1 MTVGAGT
8 ILNVNDH
15 EAGLYASTRILQRAG
30 YRVVEAATGRDA
42 LDLLSRE
49 HPDLALLDVKLPDMS
64 GLEVCRRIKENPQ
77 TASILVLHMSA
88 SFVNSWDTVRG
99 LESGADGY
107 LTEPLEP
114 AVLVA
119 TVDSLMRLRRAE
131 TALRESE
138 TRYRLLFERN
148 PLPTWV
154 YDIETRA
161 VLAVNDAALEH
172 YGYSR
177 DEFMALTVMDLRPAE
192 EAAALDE
199 ILASPPGST
208 RRETRHRRKDGTII
222 EVEVRAE
229 PLLFGNRRA
238 RLVIATDVTV
248 RRRVEQARAELLVRE
263 QAARGQAEAA
273 NRSKDEFL
281 AVLSHELRT
290 PLHAIYGWAR
300 MLRAGSL
307 DARTVDRALAAV
319 ERNSAL
325 QAQIVEDLL
334 DVSRVITGKL
344 VLELGPVD
352 LTDVAHV
359 AAESIR
365 AHATTRGVRLEL
377 QAEAVGAI
385 VTGDPARLQQV
396 LGNLL
401 SNAVKFTPSGGRVTV
416 RVGRTE
422 TEACLVV
429 QDTGRGISP
438 DFLPH
443 VFKRFTQADSS
454 TTRTYTGLGLGLAI
468 VRHLVE
474 LHGGTVSVESEGEGR
489 GATFSVA
496 LPLRASDRDGR
507 VVKPP
512 PAPSLP
518 VRLDGVHVLV
528 VDDDADSLALA
539 AAVLEWNGARV
550 SAARSAAEALEVME
564 RTVPDV
570 LVSDLG
576 MPDEDGFTF
585 IRRLRAR
592 PAATGGSV
600 PAVALTAYA
609 MGSDI
614 DESRRAGYQ
623 LHLSKPVEPVSLTK
637 AVGLLA
643 KRH

>member
-1 MTVGAGT
+1 MTVGVGT
-8 ILNVNDH
+8 ILNLNDN
-15 EAGLYASTRILQRAG
+15 EAGRYASTRILRRAG
-30 YRVVEAATGRDA
+30 YRVVEATTGGEA

-49 HPDLALLDVKLPDMS
+49 HPDVALLDVKLPDMS

-88 SFVNSWDTVRG
+88 SFVNSGDTVRG

-119 TVDSLMRLRRAE
+119 TIDALMRLRRAE
-131 TALRESE
+131 AALRESE
-138 TRYRLLFERN
+138 TRYRLLLERN

-154 YDIETRA
+154 YDTETRA

-177 DEFMALTVMDLRPAE
+177 DEFMALTIMSLRPPE

-199 ILASPPGST
+199 ILASAPGST

-229 PLLFGNRRA
+229 PLLFGDRRA
-238 RLVIATDVTV
+238 RLVISTDVTL
-248 RRRVEQARAELLVRE
+248 RRRVEQARAELLIRE

-300 MLRAGSL
+300 MLRAGGL
-307 DARTVDRALAAV
+307 DAATVDRALVAV

-344 VLELGPVD
+344 VLELGPVN

-359 AAESIR
+359 AAEAIR
-365 AHATTRGVRLEL
+365 AQATARGVRVEL
-377 QAEAVGAI
+377 HAESVGTI

-401 SNAVKFTPSGGRVTV
+401 SNAVKFTPSGGRVTL
-416 RVGRTE
+416 RVDRS
-422 TEACLVV
+422 EAEARLVV
-429 QDTGRGISP
+429 QDTGRGISAE
-438 DFLPH
+438 FLPH
-443 VFKRFTQADSS
+443 VFKRFSQADSS

-489 GATFSVA
+489 GATFSVT
-496 LPLRASDRDGR
+496 LPLRAAGNDGR
-507 VVKPP
+507 AVKPP
-512 PAPSLP
+512 PTSSLP
-518 VRLDGVHVLV
+518 VRLDGIHVLV

-539 AAVLEWNGARV
+539 AAVLTWSGAHV
-550 SAARSAAEALEVME
+550 STARSAMEALELME
-564 RTVPDV
+564 HTVPDV
-570 LVSDLG
+570 LVSDIG

-592 PAATGGSV
+592 PLEQGGRV

-609 MGSDI
+609 MGSD
-614 DESRRAGYQ
+614 
-623 LHLSKPVEPVSLTK
+623 V
-637 AVGLLA
+637 
-643 KRH
+643 

>member
-1 MTVGAGT
+1 MTVGART
-8 ILNVNDH
+8 ILNVNDD
-15 EAGLYASTRILQRAG
+15 EAGRYASTRILQRAG
-30 YRVVEAATGRDA
+30 YRVVEAATGREA
-42 LDLLSRE
+42 LDRLSCE
-49 HPDLALLDVKLPDMS
+49 LPDLVVLDVKLPDMS
-64 GLEVCRRIKENPQ
+64 GLEVCRQIKENPQ
-77 TASILVLHMSA
+77 TASTLVLHMSA

-107 LTEPLEP
+107 LTEPLDP

-154 YDIETRA
+154 YDVETRA

-177 DEFMALTVMDLRPAE
+177 EEFMALTVMDLRPPE
-192 EAAALDE
+192 EAAALEE
-199 ILASPPGST
+199 ILASAPGST
-208 RRETRHRRKDGTII
+208 SRDTRHRRKDGAII

-238 RLVIATDVTV
+238 RLVIAADVTI
-248 RRRVEQARAELLVRE
+248 RRRVDQARAELLIRE

-307 DARTVDRALAAV
+307 DPGTIDRALAAV

-359 AAESIR
+359 AAEAIR
-365 AHATTRGVRLEL
+365 TQATARGVRVEL
-377 QAEAVGAI
+377 QAESVGTI

-401 SNAVKFTPSGGRVTV
+401 SNAVKFTPGGGRVTV
-416 RVGRTE
+416 RVCRTE
-422 TEACLVV
+422 TEARLVV
-429 QDTGRGISP
+429 RDTGRGISP
-438 DFLPH
+438 EFLPH
-443 VFKRFTQADSS
+443 VFKRFSQADSS

-489 GATFSVA
+489 GATFSVT
-496 LPLRASDRDGR
+496 LPLRAPGQDGR
-507 VVKPP
+507 AVKPP
-512 PAPSLP
+512 PPPAPP
-518 VRLDGVHVLV
+518 GHRAGIHVVV
-528 VDDDADSLALA
+528 VDAGADSLALA
-539 AAVLEWNGARV
+539 AAVLTWSGAHV
-550 SAARSAAEALEVME
+550 STARSAMEALELME
-564 RTVPDV
+564 HTVPDV
-570 LVSDLG
+570 LVSDIG

-592 PAATGGSV
+592 PLEQGGRV

-609 MGSDI
+609 MGSD
-614 DESRRAGYQ
+614 
-623 LHLSKPVEPVSLTK
+623 V
-637 AVGLLA
+637 
-643 KRH
+643 